1 MARELVVA
9 VDAMGGDNAPGIVV
23 KGVEIALVRHPEARF
38 LLCGD
43 QERLNP
49 LIDASPR
56 VASASAIRHTPDLIA
71 MSDKPSKAL
80 RRGGSSSMALALD
93 AVKAGEAVVAI
104 SAGNTGAL
112 MALARQRLGSMPGID
127 RPAIAAI
134 WPTMRGES
142 IVLDV
147 GANIEVTAKM
157 LVDFAVMG
165 EAFARA
171 VLGLTKPSVA
181 LLNIGTEELKGNE
194 GVRTADRILR
204 AAEIGMDYRGYV
216 EGDAISAGE
225 ADVIVTDGFS
235 GNVALK
241 TAEGTARLVSSYLS
255 SAMQRS
261 LFSRLGAVL
270 AMGAF
275 RTLKARLDPRR
286 VNGGTFL
293 GLNGV
298 VVKSHGGT
306 DETGFAYALD
316 LAIDMA
322 QSRFAAEIAE
332 RVAGIKSAVDAVEQG
347 GAGEAASSGGD
358 AGGGPGIEAIGLG

>member
-1 MARELVVA
+1 MARELVVS
-9 VDAMGGDNAPGIVV
+9 VDAMGGDHAPDIVV
-23 KGVEIALVRHPEARF
+23 KGVDIALVRHPEARF
-38 LLCGD
+38 LLYGD

-49 LIDASPR
+49 LIDSHPR
-56 VASASAIRHTPDLIA
+56 VAAASAIRHTPDIIA
-71 MSDKPSKAL
+71 MSDKPSAAL
-80 RRGGSSSMALALD
+80 RRGRNSSMALALD
-93 AVKAGEAVVAI
+93 AVRDGEALVAI

-112 MALARQRLGSMPGID
+112 MALGKTRLKTMPGID

-134 WPTMRGES
+134 WPTLRGES

-147 GANIEVTAKM
+147 GANVDVSAKM

-165 EAFARA
+165 EGFARA
-171 VLGLTKPSVA
+171 VLGLTKPSVG
-181 LLNIGTEELKGNE
+181 LLNVGTEELKGNE

-204 AAEIGMDYRGYV
+204 AADIGMDYRGFV
-216 EGDAISAGE
+216 EGDDISAG
-225 ADVIVTDGFS
+225 AVDVVVTDGFT

-255 SAMQRS
+255 SALRRS
-261 LFSRLGAVL
+261 LFSRLGAVM
-270 AMGAF
+270 AAGAF
-275 RTLKARLDPRR
+275 RMLKARMDPRR

-306 DETGFAYALD
+306 DETGFAHALD

-322 QSRFAAEIAE
+322 GSRFAGEIAE
-332 RVAGIKSAVDAVEQG
+332 RILAIRATIDAVDGSEGESPAPAPETGEDWAVVG
-347 GAGEAASSGGD
+347 SG
-358 AGGGPGIEAIGLG
+358 